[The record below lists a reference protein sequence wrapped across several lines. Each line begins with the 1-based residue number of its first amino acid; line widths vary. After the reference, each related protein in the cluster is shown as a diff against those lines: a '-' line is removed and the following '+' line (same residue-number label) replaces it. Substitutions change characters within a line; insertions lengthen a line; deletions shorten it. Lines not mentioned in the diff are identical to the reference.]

1 MGVLLMKNELSK
13 VQVDTI
19 LKALNHMV
27 DEGPWE
33 STPFLREI
41 GKKIVHLRDGFL
53 TPIQSYKQ
61 LQSKHASD
69 ALNASAIKEDQ
80 QEIFISLY
88 CAQGETL
95 LSWERILMN
104 LPQQLISRPIYAVED
119 DIRAAIRNKS
129 NKINEAYVS
138 IVINKASIME
148 LDPAKMPIDKLGKGL
163 LTLKDKVMTV
173 DCIQRFVH
181 DSDVYRFKNGRL
193 IKMESGE

>member
-1 MGVLLMKNELSK
+1 MSVLFMKNELSK

-53 TPIQSYKQ
+53 TPIKSYTE

-69 ALNASAIKEDQ
+69 VLNTSQIKEDE

-88 CAQGETL
+88 CAQGDTL
-95 LSWERILMN
+95 LSWERILMS
-104 LPQQLISRPIYAVED
+104 LPHQLISRPIYASEE

-138 IVINKASIME
+138 IIINKASIMDM
-148 LDPAKMPIDKLGKGL
+148 DPAKMPVDKLGKAL
-163 LTLKDKVMTV
+163 LTLKDKVMTL

-181 DSDVYRFKNGRL
+181 DSDAYRFKSGRL